1 MKQQWCKMTYDHE
14 QDRWMVDTGDYCYE
28 LHCGEVFDLLI
39 GSTGIPCRIEYDH
52 QWYVIMPVKEI
63 RTRWQ
68 SNCIREGGDKAVSPS
83 RSLASMSVII
93 WTPYTGSYRSL

>member
-39 GSTGIPCRIEYDH
+39 GSTGIPCRIKYDH
-52 QWYVIMPVKEI
+52 QRYVIMPGARFNLRKG
-63 RTRWQ
+63 
-68 SNCIREGGDKAVSPS
+68 N
-83 RSLASMSVII
+83 
-93 WTPYTGSYRSL
+93 SYKVAI